1 MLAEDIRHPERQPIV
16 FERRWDKIYKRKR
29 ETNEVGTE
37 ICPGT
42 GVLKEEKFRNTGET
56 LSLAGQWGGLESQ
69 RVT

>member
-42 GVLKEEKFRNTGET
+42 GVLKEEKFRNTGKHSHWQVSVEVWN
-56 LSLAGQWGGLESQ
+56 LRE
-69 RVT
+69 